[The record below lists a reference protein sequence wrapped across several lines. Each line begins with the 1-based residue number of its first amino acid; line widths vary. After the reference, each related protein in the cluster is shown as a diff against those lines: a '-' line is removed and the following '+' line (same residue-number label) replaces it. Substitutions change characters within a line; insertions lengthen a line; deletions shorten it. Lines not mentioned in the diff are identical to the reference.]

1 MLQGATAR
9 KSGLS
14 LIDQG
19 VVSGTNFLTTVLI
32 GRVCGVDELG
42 IYSLGFS
49 LLVFTT
55 NIHESLIL
63 APYTV
68 YVNRLE
74 PQKRAEYAGSI
85 LIHHILLSAVAM
97 LCLSAFAFA
106 LMLEFGPQ
114 RLILLIWLLVGV
126 IPFTLLKEFGRRFTL
141 AHLHL
146 VTTLILD
153 IAVAI
158 LQIGGLLWLAY
169 TDNLSGIIAFYAV
182 GVASGVA
189 GVIWLVLTG
198 SKMRVRWAL
207 IRSEWFRSF
216 RFGKWVFASNVTGT
230 MHAYSMYW
238 LLALVHDTTATGAF
252 AACWS
257 IVLIANPLLLGI
269 GNVLSPRAARG
280 FVDGGKSEVRRVVYK
295 TSLLLGI
302 VMTAFCG
309 LVFIFG
315 DGLIQL
321 LYGSEFGGH
330 EHTINILAITMLAS
344 ALLITSDQGL
354 KVLEKPNINFK
365 ASMLGIFATL
375 AVAPFLVFNWSLLG
389 ASYSFL
395 IGCIIALVVRWL
407 AFSSAVSGLGA
418 AEPIVCD

>member
-126 IPFTLLKEFGRRFTL
+126 VPFTLLKEFGRRFML

-146 VTTLILD
+146 MTTLILD

-182 GVASGVA
+182 GVASGVG

-198 SKMRVRWAL
+198 TKMRVRWAL
-207 IRSEWFRSF
+207 IRSS
-216 RFGKWVFASNVTGT
+216 
-230 MHAYSMYW
+230 
-238 LLALVHDTTATGAF
+238 
-252 AACWS
+252 
-257 IVLIANPLLLGI
+257 
-269 GNVLSPRAARG
+269 
-280 FVDGGKSEVRRVVYK
+280 
-295 TSLLLGI
+295 
-302 VMTAFCG
+302 
-309 LVFIFG
+309 
-315 DGLIQL
+315 
-321 LYGSEFGGH
+321 
-330 EHTINILAITMLAS
+330 
-344 ALLITSDQGL
+344 
-354 KVLEKPNINFK
+354 
-365 ASMLGIFATL
+365 
-375 AVAPFLVFNWSLLG
+375 
-389 ASYSFL
+389 
-395 IGCIIALVVRWL
+395 
-407 AFSSAVSGLGA
+407 
-418 AEPIVCD
+418 